1 MEDLLPYFE
10 RELVALRGLCGELH
24 ERYPGLGGRL
34 GLNEDTCPDPHVE
47 RMIQSVALL
56 AARIAKRLD
65 DSYPEFTEALLETL
79 FPHGLRPVPS
89 CAIIRATHR
98 AVDGAGGASVHT
110 IARGTVMET
119 ALVQGVRCRFS
130 TAYDIALAPLT
141 IATARF
147 DAVTRQ
153 PAGLTQGQIT
163 GSSLSIVIEGA
174 VPAELDA
181 MRVFIDGEPSFCAAL
196 RNALFMHATCAWLEI
211 HSGHWLPLPSVPL
224 TPVGFGDD
232 DALLPH
238 DARSHASAR
247 LLIEYFAF
255 PDKFNFFDLGLAAL
269 RQQLPPACQR
279 FTLHLAL
286 PGSRPDSAVARLLG
300 SLSERNLLLGCSPA
314 INLFR
319 RPGQP
324 ISVTH
329 TTADYGVLA
338 DVAHA
343 AAFEVYS
350 IDAVHMVRRRDQ
362 KETVT
367 EFRPFYSLRHG
378 EDAGGKGHYWV
389 ARHDA
394 TLAAISPGHET
405 RIALVDVDFNP
416 MQVEKASLSIALSC
430 TNRNLPSQLKYNQP
444 DGDLTPLQ
452 DADGYTV
459 RFLRRP
465 TPPYRFANGP
475 GMHWRLISHL
485 SINHHALSQH
495 GLPGFREMLTLYDLP
510 QSPVTRRQIE
520 GIVGLET
527 ADAVTWLRDK
537 YGTTL
542 VHGTEVRMTLD
553 EDAFVGTG
561 LLLFAQVIDLFL
573 GLYVQVNSF
582 IELVVLSHQSGKELI
597 RCQPRSGYQKLV

>member
-10 RELVALRGLCGELH
+10 RELVTLRSLCRELH

-47 RMIQSVALL
+47 QMIQSVALL

-65 DSYPEFTEALLETL
+65 DSYPEFTVALLETL
-79 FPHGLRPVPS
+79 FPHALRPVPS
-89 CAIIRATHR
+89 CAIVRATHR
-98 AVDGAGGASVHT
+98 SVGSAGAAAMHT
-110 IARGTVMET
+110 IARGTEMDT

-130 TAYDIALAPLT
+130 TTYDIALTPLT
-141 IATARF
+141 VAAARF

-153 PAGLTQGQIT
+153 PAGLTQSPVT
-163 GSSLSIVIEGA
+163 GSSLSIDIEGA
-174 VPAELDA
+174 LPAGLQA
-181 MRVFIDGEPSFCAAL
+181 LRVFIDGEPSFCAAL
-196 RNALFMHATCAWLEI
+196 RDALFMRATAAWLEI
-211 HSGHWLPLPSVPL
+211 KPGHWLPLPGVPL
-224 TPVGFGDD
+224 TPVGFADHE
-232 DALLPH
+232 ALLPP
-238 DARSHASAR
+238 DTRAHASAR

-255 PDKFNFFDLGLAAL
+255 PDKFNFFDIDLAAL
-269 RQQLPPACQR
+269 RQLLPAACPR

-286 PGSRPDSAVARLLG
+286 AGSHPDSAAARLLS

-314 INLFR
+314 VNLFH

-329 TTADYGVLA
+329 TTADYGVLPDA
-338 DVAHA
+338 AHA
-343 AAFEVYS
+343 SAYEVYS

-378 EDAGGKGHYWV
+378 EDASGKGHYWV
-389 ARHDA
+389 ARYDA
-394 TLAAISPGHET
+394 ALAATSPGHET
-405 RIALVDVDFNP
+405 RIALVDIDFNP
-416 MQVEKASLSIALSC
+416 MQVEKASLSIELSC
-430 TNRNLPSQLKYNQP
+430 TNRDLPSQLKYNQP
-444 DGDLTPLQ
+444 DGDLTPLH

-465 TPPYRFANGP
+465 KPPYRFANGA
-475 GMHWRLISHL
+475 GLHWRLISHL

-495 GLPGFREMLTLYDLP
+495 GLPAFREMLTLYDLP
-510 QSPVTRRQIE
+510 LSPVTRRQIA

-527 ADAVTWLRDK
+527 AEAVTWLRDK

-561 LLLFAQVIDLFL
+561 LLLFTQVIDLFL
-573 GLYVQVNSF
+573 GLYAQVNSF